1 MFELEDVIIR
11 QIRYS
16 DDLTTSVYTRMIKER
31 GQIEI
36 KQGKVVTIVKPYV
49 DSVQIFKERGEVL
62 GVQWISNAYDTQQNL
77 QIS

>member
-1 MFELEDVIIR
+1 MDAGENSGNKIF
-11 QIRYS
+11 
-16 DDLTTSVYTRMIKER
+16 
-31 GQIEI
+31 

-49 DSVQIFKERGEVL
+49 DFVQIFKERGEVL